1 MNFFGPN
8 GLILDRPGQGF
19 AKKVCRLEY
28 ANAWARLLER
38 IIHCPGNLQFLEIS
52 PGDFGVYSGLGV
64 LGLLC
69 SLRLFFQQ
77 INLKILGNQK
87 MGTKREN

>member
-38 IIHCPGNLQFLEIS
+38 IIHSPGNLQFWKSLQAILVSTRVWEFLDS
-52 PGDFGVYSGLGV
+52 CV
-64 LGLLC
+64 L
-69 SLRLFFQQ
+69 
-77 INLKILGNQK
+77 
-87 MGTKREN
+87 